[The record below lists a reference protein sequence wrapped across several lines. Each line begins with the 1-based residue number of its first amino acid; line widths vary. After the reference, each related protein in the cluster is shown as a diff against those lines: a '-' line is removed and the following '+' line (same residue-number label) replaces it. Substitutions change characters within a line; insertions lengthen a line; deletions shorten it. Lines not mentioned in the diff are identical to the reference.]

1 MHRVLFEWR
10 GIRIFSYPAM
20 LYLGLV
26 TGVILQTLV
35 AERAGLPAVRIYFA
49 TLTLLPIAL
58 AGSRVL
64 YVWANW
70 PTFRSARHL
79 IWRRG
84 EGGLAMYGGV
94 PFMIAAS
101 IPVLAAFGLPFWT
114 FWDTAVFCIFPGM
127 AFARIGCLLNGCCSG
142 RPTDGRLAMWLPD
155 ERGHWT
161 WRVPLQLLE
170 LSVALLLA
178 GWRLARDR
186 SHHAART
193 PVSLHGDRIR
203 RRPARARGPAHGTR
217 ACRARRS
224 SCRHLADADRARPVR
239 DVRALTLHKRV
250 G

>member
-1 MHRVLFEWR
+1 MRRVLFEWR
-10 GIRIFSYPAM
+10 GIRIYGYPAM

-35 AERAGLPAVRIYFA
+35 AERAGLPAARIYFA

-70 PTFRSARHL
+70 PAYRSARHL

-94 PFMIAAS
+94 PFMIVAS
-101 IPVLAAFGLPFWT
+101 IPVLAAFRLPFWT

-142 RPTDGRLAMWLPD
+142 RPSTGWLAMWLPD
-155 ERGHWT
+155 ERGHWA
-161 WRVPLQLLE
+161 WRVPMPLLE
-170 LSVALLLA
+170 FSVALLLLA
-178 GWRLARDR
+178 WAWLAIDRVSQPGHLFLGTVVGYAATRLALERLRTDR
-186 SHHAART
+186 ERAARVDLHAAISVT
-193 PVSLHGDRIR
+193 LIV
-203 RRPARARGPAHGTR
+203 
-217 ACRARRS
+217 
-224 SCRHLADADRARPVR
+224 LALSAMYV
-239 DVRALTLHKRV
+239 L
-250 G
+250 

>member
-70 PTFRSARHL
+70 PAFRSARHL

-94 PFMIAAS
+94 PFMIVAS

-142 RPTDGRLAMWLPD
+142 RPTDGWLAMWLPD

-161 WRVPLQLLE
+161 WRIPLQMLE
-170 LSVALLLA
+170 FTVALLLLA
-178 GWRLARDR
+178 GAWLAIDRITQPGRLFLSTVIGYAAARLVLEGLRTERERAARVDL
-186 SHHAART
+186 HAAI
-193 PVSLHGDRIR
+193 S
-203 RRPARARGPAHGTR
+203 
-217 ACRARRS
+217 
-224 SCRHLADADRARPVR
+224 
-239 DVRALTLHKRV
+239 LTLIV
-250 G
+250 LALSAMYVL

>member
-10 GIRIFSYPAM
+10 GIRIYSYPAM
-20 LYLGLV
+20 LYAGLV

-35 AERAGLPAVRIYFA
+35 SERAGLPVTRIYFA

-64 YVWANW
+64 YVMAHWLV
-70 PTFRSARHL
+70 FRAAPHL

-101 IPVLAAFGLPFWT
+101 IPVLAAFRLPFWT

-142 RPTDGRLAMWLPD
+142 RPTEGWLAMWLPD

-161 WRVPLQLLE
+161 WRVPVQALE
-170 LSVALLLA
+170 FAVALLLLTGA
-178 GWRLARDR
+178 WLAIDRFSQPGRLFLSTVIGYAAARLAIERLRAERERAARVDL
-186 SHHAART
+186 HAAI
-193 PVSLHGDRIR
+193 S
-203 RRPARARGPAHGTR
+203 
-217 ACRARRS
+217 
-224 SCRHLADADRARPVR
+224 
-239 DVRALTLHKRV
+239 LTLIV
-250 G
+250 LALSLMYMI